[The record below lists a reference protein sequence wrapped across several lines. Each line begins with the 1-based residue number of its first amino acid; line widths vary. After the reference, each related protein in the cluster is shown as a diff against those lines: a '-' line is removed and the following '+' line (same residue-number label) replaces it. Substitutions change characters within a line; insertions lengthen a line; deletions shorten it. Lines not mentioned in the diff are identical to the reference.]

1 MAKPLSFK
9 QKLPGILVCCFA
21 AFGGFLFG
29 YDTGTISGN
38 IAMNSWLRRF
48 GTFSP
53 TLTDFQYYI
62 PSSTKSVVVSIMAVG
77 EFSGALLSSPVA
89 DSIGRRFGIVLGC
102 LVLSIS
108 VAMQTGAQE
117 LGLFIAGR
125 VIGGVGIGLVSGIIP
140 MFQSECAPKWI
151 RGTVVAGYQWF
162 ITIGILIANIVNNAT
177 KDFSDDSAF
186 RIPIGIQIVFAAIL
200 AFGMYFLPESPRW
213 LVKNGD
219 NAGARKAL
227 ARLNAADADSAE
239 LDVEF
244 KEITDAFEAEIALGE
259 SSYADCFKNNDR
271 KVRLRTLTGIA
282 IQGFQQLTGVN
293 FIFYYGTTFFKQ
305 AGYTD
310 SFIISMITSSINMVT
325 TIPSFYLIEKI
336 GRRKLLFW
344 GAVVMCACEFIVAII
359 GVGAGTANHSAQTI
373 LVVFVCVYIAAF
385 ASTWGPIAWVV
396 LNEIN
401 PLNIRAKAVSM
412 GTASNWFWNFL
423 IGFVTPYLV
432 DSGVGDANLGA
443 KVFFIWGTTCF
454 FCAVFAHFFVYETKG
469 LSLEEV
475 DNLYINHTARESVTV
490 ALKRQSDEETKNVG
504 EFVPSN

>member
-1 MAKPLSFK
+1 M
-9 QKLPGILVCCFA
+9 
-21 AFGGFLFG
+21 
-29 YDTGTISGN
+29 D
-38 IAMNSWLRRF
+38 SWLRRF
-48 GTFSP
+48 GTFDS
-53 TLTDFQYYI
+53 TLTGFQYYI

-77 EFSGALLSSPVA
+77 EFGGALLSSPVA
-89 DSIGRRFGIVLGC
+89 DSIGRRYAIMLGC
-102 LVLSIS
+102 LVLSVG
-108 VAMQTGAQE
+108 VAMQTGAE
-117 LGLFIAGR
+117 GLGVFIAGR
-125 VIGGVGIGLVSGIIP
+125 VVGGFGIGLVSGVVP

-186 RIPIGIQIVFAAIL
+186 RIPIGVQIAFSAVL
-200 AFGMYFLPESPRW
+200 AFGMFFLPESPRW
-213 LVKNGD
+213 LVKKGD

-239 LDVEF
+239 LDVEL
-244 KEITDAFEAEIALGE
+244 KEITDAFEAELALGE
-259 SSYADCFKNNDR
+259 STYADCFKHNDR

-305 AGYTD
+305 AGFSD
-310 SFIISMITSSINMVT
+310 SFVISMITSSVNMLT
-325 TIPSFYLIEKI
+325 TIPSFYLIEKV

-344 GAVVMCACEFIVAII
+344 GAVVMCVCEYIVAIV
-359 GVGAGTANHSAQTI
+359 GVTVGTSNQSAQI
-373 LVVFVCVYIAAF
+373 VLVVFVCIYIAAF

-401 PLNIRAKAVSM
+401 PLNIRAKSVSM

-432 DSGVGDANLGA
+432 DSGAGNADLGS

-454 FCAVFAHFFVYETKG
+454 FCAVFVYFFIYETKG

-475 DNLYINHTARESVTV
+475 DDLYINYSAIESIKVDI
-490 ALKRQSDEETKNVG
+490 KRHADAEVNASK
-504 EFVPSN
+504 FVQAN